1 VIATGTL
8 SRKLLLKGIT
18 ASAAARQAIEAAGG
32 SLAD

>member
-1 VIATGTL
+1 
-8 SRKLLLKGIT
+8 LLLKGIT